1 MALCSNEVRFYMAPL
16 IVLVG
21 LFMVLRMLGYLGVL
35 ASFGWWTSLRLA
47 LAGMFLLTASAH
59 WGKRRQDLIRMVPPA
74 FPRPDLLVTASGI
87 LELLGVVGLVLTA
100 TARYAAI
107 GLFLLLAAM
116 FPANV
121 HAARKGM
128 TIGGQP
134 VPALIPRTVIQII
147 FLSAAAAVAWGGA
160 G

>member
-1 MALCSNEVRFYMAPL
+1 
-16 IVLVG
+16 
-21 LFMVLRMLGYLGVL
+21 
-35 ASFGWWTSLRLA
+35 
-47 LAGMFLLTASAH
+47 
-59 WGKRRQDLIRMVPPA
+59 MVPSA
-74 FPRPDLLVTASGI
+74 FPRPDLLVTATGI

-121 HAARKGM
+121 HAARKGL
-128 TIGGQP
+128 TIAGQP

-147 FLSAAAAVAWGGA
+147 FLSAAAAVAWGA